1 MRSSRTTENWK
12 VSEGTGGDPGMAE
25 SGGQGRGW
33 GQEAW
38 PQRGEAQGSGPS
50 PSSLASPPSL
60 SDPDHG
66 PITAAGG
73 WEPRLGYSAAPRLG
87 NCPRQWCL
95 HILHQVS
102 TILRELLARA
112 DILPACSSLGEAG
125 LGAHLLISLSISS
138 FSRLQGKSLFGFSGS
153 HSYSPI
159 TVESDFSNPLYEAG
173 VSPSPTPGVP
183 HL

>member
-102 TILRELLARA
+102 TILRELRARA

-125 LGAHLLISLSISS
+125 LAAHLLISLSLFPFQAAGKISLWLLRLPFLQS
-138 FSRLQGKSLFGFSGS
+138 HHCGVRLQQSTL
-153 HSYSPI
+153 
-159 TVESDFSNPLYEAG
+159 
-173 VSPSPTPGVP
+173 
-183 HL
+183 